1 MYKKHL
7 HHKVHKKFRKIIF
20 KNSHLNFKKLFL
32 IYFLS
37 ILCNFSYAKGEK
49 IIIKN
54 CYDGDTCT
62 TINEEK
68 IRLACIDTPEIR
80 GTRADPEKAKY
91 VRDYLN
97 SLIKGKEITIKRI
110 TYDKYGR
117 TVAELFK
124 NKKNIQKHLV
134 EIGLAKVY
142 KKYAYQCNWS
152 RELFE

>member
-1 MYKKHL
+1 MN
-7 HHKVHKKFRKIIF
+7 F
-20 KNSHLNFKKLFL
+20 KNLFL
-32 IYFLS
+32 IFCFS
-37 ILCNFSYAKGEK
+37 ISCNLSYAKSEK
-49 IIIKN
+49 IIIEN

-62 TINEEK
+62 TINKEK

-80 GTRADPEKAKY
+80 GKRADPEKARY

-117 TVAELFK
+117 TVAELYQ
-124 NKKNIQKHLV
+124 NKKNLQRHLY

-142 KKYAYQCNWS
+142 KKYAYQCDWS
-152 RELFE
+152 KKLLEHNKQ

>member
-1 MYKKHL
+1 M
-7 HHKVHKKFRKIIF
+7 RKIIF
-20 KNSHLNFKKLFL
+20 KNSHLDFKKLFL
-32 IYFLS
+32 IYFFS

-62 TINEEK
+62 TTNGEK
-68 IRLACIDTPEIR
+68 IRLACIDTPEIK
-80 GTRADPEKAKY
+80 GARANPERAKY

-124 NKKNIQKHLV
+124 NEKNIQKHLV
-134 EIGLAKVY
+134 GIGMAKVY

-152 RELFE
+152 KEFFE